1 MSTKSLQAGV
11 RDCWLSFL
19 DPNDNIAIGN
29 NTTAIGAG
37 LIRGSYP
44 FKGIQTMPSGIPEGD
59 VVPVPGDDGLLGA
72 FLFTSDKPREFLMN
86 FGQGDL
92 ELDAL
97 LQGTKVETFGGM
109 KIGLGDPTNPVYAT
123 VSLIVNGR
131 SIIQDGPNKG
141 KEGWASLLY
150 PVVQIE
156 PLNRET
162 LAGRTAG
169 VFRYKATA
177 QAAYNHSWGI
187 TLSSLVNG
195 NPASYVF
202 PTEQLYPV
210 TQDGFTGNG
219 VVTNWILN
227 KTPIDTTRT
236 QAVIERVVV
245 PINTITPSTKTA
257 ALTPAIALNSRGV
270 FVYEYSS

>member
-29 NTTAIGAG
+29 NITPIPVGQ
-37 LIRGSYP
+37 IRGSYP
-44 FKGIQTMPSGIPEGD
+44 FVGIQTMPTGIPEGD
-59 VVPVPGDDGLLGA
+59 TVPVPGDDITLGSFIFA
-72 FLFTSDKPREFLMN
+72 SDKPREFLMN

-92 ELDAL
+92 ELNAL

-109 KIGLGDPTNPVYAT
+109 KIGLADPSNPVYPT
-123 VSLIVNGR
+123 VSLIANTRCIIR
-131 SIIQDGPNKG
+131 SGANSG
-141 KEGWASLLY
+141 KEGWASYLY
-150 PVVQIE
+150 PVVQIQ
-156 PLNRET
+156 PLTRET

-169 VFRYKATA
+169 VFRYKAVA
-177 QAAYNHSWGI
+177 QQAFNHSWGI

-202 PTEQLYPV
+202 ETEQLYPL
-210 TQDGFTGNG
+210 TQDAFTGNN

-236 QAVIERVVV
+236 QAVVERVVV
-245 PINTITPSTKTA
+245 AINSVTPSTKTA
-257 ALTPAIALNSRGV
+257 VLTPAITSNQRGV
-270 FVYEYSS
+270 VVYEYSS